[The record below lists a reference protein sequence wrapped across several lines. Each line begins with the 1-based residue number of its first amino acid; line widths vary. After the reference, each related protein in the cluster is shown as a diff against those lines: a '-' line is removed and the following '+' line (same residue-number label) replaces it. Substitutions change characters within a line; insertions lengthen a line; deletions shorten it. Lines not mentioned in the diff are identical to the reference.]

1 MGGLISERR
10 QMQSFEDLESSVL
23 SYSRLLPAIFSRARG
38 SIVLTESGR
47 KFIDF
52 SSCAGTLNYGHNN
65 HQIRAAIAEYLASD
79 SVIHGPD
86 METPA
91 KLEFVRTFSSVIL
104 QKRDLQYRL
113 QFTGPTGANAIE
125 SALMLSR
132 EVIGRQNVISF
143 THGYHG
149 MSLAAIAMSGNRC
162 HRAASGISLFG
173 VTVKPYDGYLG
184 RTVDTAEYLQKGIGG
199 REQWHRSSSRNCG
212 RNGAW
217 RGGINVASKQWLQS
231 IQAVA
236 KSVGALFIVDD
247 IQMGC
252 GRTGGFFSFEF
263 AALSPVIVVL
273 SKSLSGYGLP
283 LNNVVDQGRA
293 RRMASRRTHR
303 HVSRKQPC
311 ACVRNRSYKSLL
323 ALPDFLAGC

>member
-1 MGGLISERR
+1 MGGLITERR
-10 QMQSFEDLESSVL
+10 QMQSFEDLEPSVL
-23 SYSRLLPAIFSRARG
+23 SYSRLLPATFSRARG

-52 SSCAGTLNYGHNN
+52 SYGHNN
-65 HQIRAAIAEYLASD
+65 QQIRAAIAEYLASD

-132 EVIGRQNVISF
+132 EVTGRQNVISF

-149 MSLAAIAMSGNRC
+149 MSLAAFAMSGNRC
-162 HRAASGISLFG
+162 HRAASGISLSG
-173 VTVKPYDGYLG
+173 VTVMPYDGYLG
-184 RTVDTAEYLQKGIGG
+184 RTVDTAEYLQKALVDESSGIDLPAAIVVETVQG
-199 REQWHRSSSRNCG
+199 E
-212 RNGAW
+212 
-217 RGGINVASKQWLQS
+217 GGINVASKQWLQS

-247 IQMGC
+247 IQMVC
-252 GRTGGFFSFEF
+252 GRTGDFVSFEF
-263 AALSPVIVVL
+263 AALSPDIVVL
-273 SKSLSGYGLP
+273 SKIAKWVRSAIV
-283 LNNVVDQGRA
+283 NVVDQGRA
-293 RRMASRRTHR
+293 LRMAGRRTHR
-303 HVSRKQPC
+303 HVSRKQPY
-311 ACVRNRSYKSLL
+311 ACVRNRSHKSLL
-323 ALPDFLAGC
+323 ALPDFLVGC